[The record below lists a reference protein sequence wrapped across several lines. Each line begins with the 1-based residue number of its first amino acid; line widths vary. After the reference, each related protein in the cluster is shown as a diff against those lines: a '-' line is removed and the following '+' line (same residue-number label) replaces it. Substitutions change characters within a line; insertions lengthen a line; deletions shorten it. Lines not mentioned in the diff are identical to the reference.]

1 MAVTIKFLAKQI
13 GVSPSVVSSVLN
25 GKNYCRVSDQRRKEI
40 LALAKKLNCCPNS
53 AAQALKSGRSRLIG
67 ILMPTPVISCYARMA
82 TYLQRKLQ
90 SRSRTAL
97 FSFWN
102 SFEKGKISTAYENML
117 RHGVDGIIT
126 WNNPEIPELHA
137 VPTVMYSPERS
148 YSGDCVLI
156 DEESL
161 ADQVASFMK
170 KNGHANIGAVMAPRD
185 DARISSFRKKCG
197 LSDENMILV
206 LGNDQQVGEK
216 IFQRFIRLKDPPRLW
231 FFCNQETLQAFTETA
246 SLRHYPLDRKISVIC
261 FEDTPCILSLPLNV
275 TFFNSFREET
285 VDELINVLLSRL
297 EHPEMPVQKQ
307 MILPALPLK
316 KQKEESP
323 PPDRNEEVS
332 FSRDIYCNPLPLPDY
347 PEGMFSPSRYGKVDR
362 ESDFMGSPRD
372 FRELADPD
380 VIYMDGC
387 WYLFPSC
394 RQAYVSENLLDWR
407 YEPVR
412 FEDAGA
418 RVGYAPSIVRCGDRF
433 LLTYSV
439 LESGSAQ
446 MFSAPAPLGP
456 YHRLGTMLASDG
468 GPVVPGYLD
477 PALFCD
483 EDGRLYLYWGY
494 GGAGNGVFG
503 VELDAKNPVRAIGKP
518 VKICDF
524 DPENVFER
532 YGEYNEHPDLSYIEG
547 VSMLKHEG
555 RYYLQ
560 YSFNGTHFRHY
571 GLGMRTGDSPL
582 GPFQVQRE
590 PMALSPYGMVCGSG
604 HGAMAKGPDGIV
616 REFYTTLIRGVHKYE
631 RRIAMDRVDFD
642 RDGTVRMKVTSTPQY
657 LGNGGTGLLPVSVNK
672 PITGSSW
679 DKSHYPSF
687 ANDDCTHTCWVPS
700 PEDAAPYLEVD
711 LRVEFELSAMR
722 ILWSEPDLDY
732 KNGKI
737 PEPVRFRVEFRDEQN
752 CKLDFLLDFSKNAT
766 DRLIEFT
773 TFSPVRA
780 RFVRLLIPGKL
791 HRFRHGVSQWTLF
804 GHRNLPSKEEGTALQ

>member
-1 MAVTIKFLAKQI
+1 M
-13 GVSPSVVSSVLN
+13 
-25 GKNYCRVSDQRRKEI
+25 
-40 LALAKKLNCCPNS
+40 
-53 AAQALKSGRSRLIG
+53 
-67 ILMPTPVISCYARMA
+67 
-82 TYLQRKLQ
+82 
-90 SRSRTAL
+90 
-97 FSFWN
+97 
-102 SFEKGKISTAYENML
+102 
-117 RHGVDGIIT
+117 DGIIT

-261 FEDTPCILSLPLNV
+261 FEDTPCILSLTLNV

-394 RQAYVSENLLDWR
+394 RQAYVSENLLDWQ
-407 YEPVR
+407 YEINAGYPMPGANVMAGLR
-412 FEDAGA
+412 F
-418 RVGYAPSIVRCGDRF
+418 
-433 LLTYSV
+433 
-439 LESGSAQ
+439 
-446 MFSAPAPLGP
+446 
-456 YHRLGTMLASDG
+456 
-468 GPVVPGYLD
+468 
-477 PALFCD
+477 
-483 EDGRLYLYWGY
+483 
-494 GGAGNGVFG
+494 
-503 VELDAKNPVRAIGKP
+503 
-518 VKICDF
+518 
-524 DPENVFER
+524 
-532 YGEYNEHPDLSYIEG
+532 
-547 VSMLKHEG
+547 
-555 RYYLQ
+555 
-560 YSFNGTHFRHY
+560 SF
-571 GLGMRTGDSPL
+571 
-582 GPFQVQRE
+582 
-590 PMALSPYGMVCGSG
+590 
-604 HGAMAKGPDGIV
+604 
-616 REFYTTLIRGVHKYE
+616 
-631 RRIAMDRVDFD
+631 
-642 RDGTVRMKVTSTPQY
+642 
-657 LGNGGTGLLPVSVNK
+657 
-672 PITGSSW
+672 
-679 DKSHYPSF
+679 
-687 ANDDCTHTCWVPS
+687 
-700 PEDAAPYLEVD
+700 
-711 LRVEFELSAMR
+711 
-722 ILWSEPDLDY
+722 
-732 KNGKI
+732 
-737 PEPVRFRVEFRDEQN
+737 
-752 CKLDFLLDFSKNAT
+752 
-766 DRLIEFT
+766 
-773 TFSPVRA
+773 
-780 RFVRLLIPGKL
+780 
-791 HRFRHGVSQWTLF
+791 
-804 GHRNLPSKEEGTALQ
+804 